1 MNQICITAF
10 HFRIKDWEPLAN
22 DFKILIFINSDGT
35 CKSEP
40 HESTK
45 NFPDFMPMKE
55 WRYVEMSDGKKVIS
69 FRYLSR
75 FLDIIDQD
83 QIDIAKPFFEKH
95 LKHLEKGAWK

>member
-1 MNQICITAF
+1 MNQICITAH
-10 HFRIKDWEPLAN
+10 HFRIFDYEPREN
-22 DFKILIFINSDGT
+22 DFTIVVFLNSDGT

-55 WRYVEMSDGKKVIS
+55 WRYNELTNGKQSIS

-75 FLDIIDQD
+75 FLDIIEED
-83 QIDIAKPFFEKH
+83 QIKIAKPFFEEY
-95 LKHLEKGAWK
+95 LKHLEK